1 MSAHTHR
8 ARVFHVLMIAA
19 LTALAIACIS
29 LGSRTRAAMDESMA
43 NQFDECVQ
51 SNGWGT
57 DELVA
62 CLRGKDE
69 R

>member
-8 ARVFHVLMIAA
+8 ARVFHVLLIAA
-19 LTALAIACIS
+19 FVALAVACIS
-29 LGSRTRAAMDESMA
+29 LGSDTRAAMDERIA
-43 NQFDECVQ
+43 DRFDRCVQ

-57 DELVA
+57 DALAA
-62 CLRGKDE
+62 CLRGEDQ